1 MNLCIRFRKMYLGH
15 IFMVNLPRIEIA
27 HLFKTVLWDRKQG
40 RASISKTTNT
50 TFRYIEY
57 EDIEKK
63 NSLKL
68 GYLQHNVCW

>member
-27 HLFKTVLWDRKQG
+27 HLFKTVLWNRKQG

-68 GYLQHNVCW
+68 

>member
-15 IFMVNLPRIEIA
+15 IFMVNLPRFERA
-27 HLFKTVLWDRKQG
+27 HSFKIVLWKRKQE
-40 RASISKTTNT
+40 RASISKTTNI

-68 GYLQHNVCW
+68 

>member
-1 MNLCIRFRKMYLGH
+1 MNLCIRFREMYLGH
-15 IFMVNLPRIEIA
+15 IFMVNLPRIEKA
-27 HLFKTVLWDRKQG
+27 HLFKTVLWDRKLG

-50 TFRYIEY
+50 TFRCIEY

-68 GYLQHNVCW
+68 